1 MPGRLMM
8 TAFGWNDA
16 GGGTTVPRLAARE
29 LVRRGWEVSVFHA
42 STQPAATQIGIPYE
56 LSEWEEDGVHLIG
69 VHNRPHF
76 LFDFGHPLRE
86 LDDAP
91 ITAAFTEALERSRPA
106 VVHFHNLH
114 NLGSAL
120 IDVAAARGLPAYFT
134 THNYWLL
141 CPRAYLLTGSLAIC
155 PGPGDGARCAPCVGS
170 TDIQGHKL
178 RLGEIRARAHTG
190 LTKILA
196 VSDAVREAFLG
207 AGYDPGLV
215 DVARQAMPHEQS
227 IWESVGRARAPG
239 RLRERL
245 TVAFLGS
252 AYPHKGPQLL
262 VEAAQ
267 LTSARIDVR
276 IIGEVSDQFA
286 EHLRALDRRGAVTID
301 GAFAPD
307 QLSQL
312 LSDVDIAVLP
322 SMWWDCAPLVAAE
335 CLAARVPLV
344 VPRLG
349 GLPESIREGIDGLT
363 FEALDAADL
372 ARALDRLA
380 IEPGLLAQL
389 QANIN
394 PPRAFS
400 TYIDEL
406 EAYYTGADR
415 AGTQAEDVLAANANH
430 QSTVAVR
437 WQGDHGLPTSLSII
451 NDRVCERLPAPLQRV
466 GADGSALDP
475 PLPHPAGIEVRQQW
489 PPQLSPPGSG
499 RLAAIVPWEFGSV
512 PREWVEL
519 IGRNVDELWVPSEFV
534 RRMYVA
540 DGVPPERVHA
550 IPNGVDLV
558 TFSPIERTAAAQ
570 ERGTRFLFVGGL
582 IWRKGSDILLEA
594 FKQAFGDRADVE
606 LVVKDVG
613 ADGVYR
619 GSDEREPFREYA
631 ASGALPRL
639 TLLSD
644 KLTENELAE
653 LYRSCDVLVHPYRG
667 EGFAMPVLEAMA
679 CGLPVITTAGGP
691 TDEFCPPQASWRI
704 RSARV
709 LIDTETLS
717 QFPPVSAPWV
727 LEPELEHLVE
737 LLQESDRHLEGRR
750 LRGRAARAA
759 AEALSWDAVAARY
772 RERISVLA
780 TRTPKLGRGELEPFP
795 LSEGARVRVLATPA
809 WAGSDRL
816 SELLAD
822 WSRHTTAPDSACLYL
837 LADPAV
843 AGEPEH
849 VEALVMGAAER
860 GGVDLESCA
869 DINVLITPLQADR
882 DERLHMAMTAYVPL
896 HAACAGHVRLA
907 RAAGNSVAEPGS
919 PELSR
924 MLLNPDEVRPH
935 A

>member
-29 LVRRGWEVSVFHA
+29 LARRGWDVSVFHA
-42 STQPAATQIGIPYE
+42 STGSTELGLPYE
-56 LSEWEEDGVHLIG
+56 LVESEEDGVRLLG
-69 VHNRPHF
+69 VHNRPSHV
-76 LFDFGHPLRE
+76 FDVGNPLRE
-86 LDDAP
+86 LDDP
-91 ITAAFTEALERSRPA
+91 LITEAFADALERLRPD

-114 NLGSAL
+114 SLGAAL
-120 IDVAAARGLPAYFT
+120 MDEAAVRALPSYFS
-134 THNYWLL
+134 THNYWLF
-141 CPRAYLLTGSLAIC
+141 CPRAYLLTGDGTIC
-155 PGPGDGARCAPCVGS
+155 TGPGDGARCAPCAGS
-170 TDIQGHKL
+170 TEVHSHQR
-178 RLGEIRARAHTG
+178 RLGEIRARAHTD

-196 VSDAVREAFLG
+196 VSNAVREAFLG

-215 DVARQAMPHEQS
+215 DVVRQAMPHEQS
-227 IWESVGRARAPG
+227 IWASVGRDRAPG

-262 VEAAQ
+262 VKAAQ

-286 EHLRALDRRGAVTID
+286 EHLRALDLRGAVTIS
-301 GAFAPD
+301 GAFAPE
-307 QLSQL
+307 QLGHL
-312 LSDVDIAVLP
+312 LREVDVAVLP
-322 SMWWDCAPLVAAE
+322 SMWWDCAPLAAAE

-349 GLPESIREGIDGLT
+349 GLPESIREGIDGLS
-363 FEALDAADL
+363 FEALDAGDL

-380 IEPGLLAQL
+380 VEPGLLPQL
-389 QANIN
+389 QANID

-400 TYIDEL
+400 AYIDDL
-406 EAYYTGADR
+406 EAYYTQADR
-415 AGTQAEDVLAANANH
+415 AGTLAEDVLEANANH
-430 QSTVAVR
+430 ELTAAVR

-451 NDRVCERLPAPLQRV
+451 NDRICERLPAPLQRV
-466 GADGSALDP
+466 RADGSLLDP

-489 PPQLSPPGSG
+489 PPELSPPGSG

-534 RRMYVA
+534 RRMYVE
-540 DGVPPERVHA
+540 DGVPPDRVHA

-558 TFSPIERTAAAQ
+558 TFSPMERTAAAQ

-582 IWRKGSDILLEA
+582 IWRKGSDVLLEA
-594 FKQAFGDRADVE
+594 FKRAFADQDDVE

-691 TDEFCPPQASWRI
+691 TDEFCPPQASWRV

-709 LIDTETLS
+709 LIDPETLS

-737 LLQESDRHLEGRR
+737 LLQQSDRDLEGRR

-759 AEALSWDAVAARY
+759 AEAFSWDAVAARY

-795 LSEGARVRVLATPA
+795 LSEDARVRVLATPA

-822 WSRHTTAPDSACLYL
+822 WSSQTAALDSACLYL

-849 VEALVMGAAER
+849 IEALVMGAAER
-860 GGVDLESCA
+860 AGVDLEDCA
-869 DINVLITPLQADR
+869 DINVLIEPLQADR
-882 DERLHMAMTAYVPL
+882 DARLHLAMTAYVPL
-896 HAACAGHVRLA
+896 HAACAGHVRFA
-907 RAAGNSVAEPGS
+907 RAAGNTIAEPGS
-919 PELSR
+919 TALSR
-924 MLLNPDEVRPH
+924 MLLNPDEVPPRH

>member
-1 MPGRLMM
+1 VRVRAQQSMPGRLMI

-29 LVRRGWEVSVFHA
+29 LARRGWEVTVFHA
-42 STQPAATQIGIPYE
+42 STQPTANQIPYE
-56 LSEWEEDGVHLIG
+56 LSERDEDGVHLIG
-69 VHNRPHF
+69 VHNRASF
-76 LFDFGHPLRE
+76 LFDIGQPLRE
-86 LDDAP
+86 LDDP
-91 ITAAFTEALERSRPA
+91 LITDAFADALDRFGPD

-114 NLGSAL
+114 NLGAGL
-120 IDVAAARGLPAYFT
+120 MDVVAIRGLPAYFT

-141 CPRAYLLTGSLAIC
+141 CPRVYLLTGALEIC

-170 TDIQGHKL
+170 ADPLSHQR
-178 RLGEIRARAHTG
+178 RLGEIRARTNSG
-190 LTKILA
+190 LTKVLA
-196 VSDAVREAFLG
+196 VSDAVREALLG
-207 AGYDPGLV
+207 AGYDQGLV
-215 DVARQAMPHEQS
+215 DVVRQAMPHEQE
-227 IWESVGRARAPG
+227 IWESVGRERVPR
-239 RLRERL
+239 RLREQL

-267 LTSARIDVR
+267 RTSAQIDAR
-276 IIGEVSDQFA
+276 IIGEISDQFA
-286 EHLRALDRRGAVTID
+286 ERLRALDRRGAVRFS
-301 GAFAPD
+301 GAFAPE
-307 QLSQL
+307 QLGEL
-312 LSDVDIAVLP
+312 LQDIDVAVLP

-349 GLPESIREGIDGLT
+349 GLPESIRDGVDGLS
-363 FEALDAADL
+363 FEPLDADDL
-372 ARALDRLA
+372 TRVLDRLA
-380 IEPGLLAQL
+380 DEPGLLAQL
-389 QANIN
+389 QANIEE
-394 PPRAFS
+394 PRAFS
-400 TYIDEL
+400 AYIDEL
-406 EAYYTGADR
+406 EAYYTQADR
-415 AGTQAEDVLAANANH
+415 AGTLAEDVLAANANH
-430 QSTVAVR
+430 QRTVAIR

-451 NDRVCERLPAPLQRV
+451 NDRICERLPAPLQRV
-466 GADGSALDP
+466 RPDGSPLDP

-489 PPQLSPPGSG
+489 PPELSPPGSG

-534 RRMYVA
+534 RRMYME

-558 TFSPIERTAAAQ
+558 SFSPSEHAVDAQ

-594 FKQAFGDRADVE
+594 FKRAFGDRADVE

-639 TLLSD
+639 TLLSE
-644 KLTENELAE
+644 KLTESELAE

-691 TDEFCPPQASWRI
+691 TDEFCPAEAAWRI
-704 RSARV
+704 RATR
-709 LIDTETLS
+709 LEI
-717 QFPPVSAPWV
+717 PPEDLLPFTPASTPWV
-727 LEPELEHLVE
+727 LEPDLEHLVE
-737 LLQESDRHLEGRR
+737 LLREAERDIDGRR
-750 LRGRAARAA
+750 LRGRAARVA

-772 RERISVLA
+772 RERIGVLA
-780 TRTPKLGRGELEPFP
+780 GQNPKLGRGEPEPFP
-795 LSEGARVRVLATPA
+795 LSEDVRVRVLAAPA
-809 WAGSDRL
+809 WRGDDRL
-816 SELLAD
+816 VDLLRE
-822 WSRHTTAPDSACLYL
+822 WGEQTTPETSACLYL

-843 AGEPEH
+843 AGEPEEI
-849 VEALVMGAAER
+849 EARVVDAAQR

-869 DINVLITPLQADR
+869 DINVLMEPLQADR
-882 DERLHMAMTAYVPL
+882 DARLHLAMTAFVPL

-907 RAAGNSVAEPGS
+907 RATSSEIIELGS
-919 PELSR
+919 PTLER
-924 MLLNPDEVRPH
+924 ML
-935 A
+935 AAAS